1 MTNKLQELIQSS
13 NQQNFAT
20 AAGRDV
26 HRQMQKI
33 FFDANGNANF
43 NNNLVDKIKSIP
55 ELVKIMGPMSKTE
68 VPIAG
73 VVNGRFISRRIDRL
87 YINQNTKTIII
98 LDYKTDI
105 DKNVFREKY
114 IDKLTEYREL
124 LKQIYNGF
132 SVSCKIFWTNDF
144 TLENVI

>member
-1 MTNKLQELIQSS
+1 
-13 NQQNFAT
+13 
-20 AAGRDV
+20 
-26 HRQMQKI
+26 
-33 FFDANGNANF
+33 
-43 NNNLVDKIKSIP
+43 
-55 ELVKIMGPMSKTE
+55 MGPMSKTE

-73 VVNGRFISRRIDRL
+73 VINGRFISRRIDRL